1 MGPNA
6 RTPHKQAN
14 TAHGRRLLAKTMTK
28 MWLKS
33 MNGDGGNEMT
43 GDGDDANSG
52 EGRKQVSIRW
62 WYSSEVSIWWWWYSA
77 LYNRT
82 SAE

>member
-1 MGPNA
+1 
-6 RTPHKQAN
+6 
-14 TAHGRRLLAKTMTK
+14 MTK

-62 WYSSEVSIWWWWYSA
+62 CYSNEVSIWWWWYSA